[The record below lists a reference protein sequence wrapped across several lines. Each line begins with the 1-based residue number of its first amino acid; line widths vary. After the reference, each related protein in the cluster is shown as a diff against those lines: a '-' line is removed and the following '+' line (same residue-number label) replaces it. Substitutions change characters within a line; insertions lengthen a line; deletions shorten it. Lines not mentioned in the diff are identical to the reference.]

1 VGDNMLQNMENML
14 KKAYNEKYAVPQFN
28 INNLEWTRFILEEC
42 EQLRTPVI
50 LGVSEGA
57 VKYKGGY
64 KTVVDIAKGLIE
76 HLEIT
81 IPVAIHLDH
90 GTSYESCRDA
100 IKAGFT
106 SVMIDAST
114 HPIEENV
121 RITKSVVDYDKNV
134 TVEAEVGA
142 VGGEEDGIEKELAY
156 AELEDAIKMV
166 NESGVH
172 FLAPALGSVHGPY
185 KGEPKL
191 DFIRMAKINNELNI
205 PLVLHGASGI
215 GDNLIKEAISNGVAK
230 ININTELQI
239 AWSNAVREFLLE
251 NPNVYDPRKVIK
263 SGEEALKKIV
273 RDKVTLFG
281 SAGEA

>member
-1 VGDNMLQNMENML
+1 MLQNMENML

-90 GTSYESCRDA
+90 GTSYESCRNA
-100 IKAGFT
+100 IEAGFT

-121 RITKSVVDYDKNV
+121 RITKSVVDYDKSI

-142 VGGEEDGIEKELAY
+142 VGGEEDGIVKELAY
-156 AELEDAIKMV
+156 AEVEDAIRMTKEAKV
-166 NESGVH
+166 D

-191 DFIRMAKINNELNI
+191 DFARMASINNELSI

-239 AWSNAVREFLLE
+239 AWSNAVREFLTN

-263 SGEEALKKIV
+263 SGEEALKQVI
-273 RDKVTLFG
+273 RDKVALFG
-281 SAGEA
+281 SIGKA

>member
-1 VGDNMLQNMENML
+1 MGDIMLQNMENML
-14 KKAYNEKYAVPQFN
+14 KKAYEGKYAVPQFN

-42 EQLRTPVI
+42 EKLKTPVI

-64 KTVVDIAKGLIE
+64 KTVVDIVKGLIN
-76 HLEIT
+76 HLNIT
-81 IPVAIHLDH
+81 IPIAIHLDH